1 MAGQIRPRAKPI
13 SPEASTTAGN
23 GTANKVKA
31 RNAATARTIRLGWV
45 RARRLTRT
53 RAWMT
58 MAITA
63 GARPRNSPVISGVS
77 PKPT

>member
-1 MAGQIRPRAKPI
+1 MAGHSRPSPHPI

-23 GTANKVKA
+23 GTAKNVRA
-31 RNAATARTIRLGWV
+31 RNAATANTIRLGWV
-45 RARRLTRT
+45 RARRLTRIT
-53 RAWMT
+53 AWMT

-63 GARPRNSPVISGVS
+63 GARPRNRPVISGVS